1 MLIFRAWATCD
12 ERRHECVKQRG
23 VGNKVFVLYLRNSVL
38 KKIPYISL
46 IRDPLTKTL
55 TIQTE
60 KNCSALALY
69 RKLETIK
76 GSVISAFRMVFFL
89 QKYHNTLCC
98 PSTILHKHCF
108 QFPLGL
114 TIAVRKFEN
123 NVYAKCWRNNKRAL
137 WNSWKRPLRL
147 TMHKIALLNLL

>member
-1 MLIFRAWATCD
+1 M
-12 ERRHECVKQRG
+12 
-23 VGNKVFVLYLRNSVL
+23 FVPYLRNSVL
-38 KKIPYISL
+38 KNISYITSL

-55 TIQTE
+55 TIQRE

-76 GSVISAFRMVFFL
+76 GAVVSAFRMVFFR

-114 TIAVRKFEN
+114 TIAPRKFEN
-123 NVYAKCWRNNKRAL
+123 NVFAKFWRNNKEHYGILEKGLLDLRCTKL
-137 WNSWKRPLRL
+137 LFLTCFRPCSARRQITQWYLHLRGL
-147 TMHKIALLNLL
+147 I